1 MDELLASIRPINPSA
16 FGGLTQENAGRGE
29 EPFDANEYL
38 MQKIMQMN
46 QKRSQ
51 GGLGALGN
59 VMAAMQQPNQ
69 MPMQEGAP
77 AV

>member
-16 FGGLTQENAGRGE
+16 FGGLPQENQQEGQA
-29 EPFDANEYL
+29 PFDANEYL

-51 GGLGALGN
+51 GKLGALGN
-59 VMAAMQQPNQ
+59 VMAAMPPPQQQ
-69 MPMQEGAP
+69 GAP
-77 AV
+77 AA